1 VVEVCTDDLPEI
13 AEEAGVVSI
22 PTIKIY
28 YGGELMDTIVGCVAK
43 NVLGNAVEKIL
54 DDLGLLDDDNA
65 NANAN
70 ANASEDGADD
80 ANASEDGADD
90 ANASED
96 GAEDGVV
103 TTSGS
108 VSGDKVEDEDEDEE
122 EEDEAVDEDEDEDD
136 HNSNDQQKKDD

>member
-1 VVEVCTDDLPEI
+1 MVEVCTDDLPEI

-70 ANASEDGADD
+70 ANASEDGA
-80 ANASEDGADD
+80 ED

-108 VSGDKVEDEDEDEE
+108 VSGDKVEDEDEE
-122 EEDEAVDEDEDEDD
+122 EEDEAVDEDEDEDED
-136 HNSNDQQKKDD
+136 HHDSNDQQKKDD

>member
-1 VVEVCTDDLPEI
+1 MVEVCTDDLPEI

-80 ANASEDGADD
+80 ANASEDGA
-90 ANASED
+90 
-96 GAEDGVV
+96 EDGVV

-108 VSGDKVEDEDEDEE
+108 VSGDKVEDEDEE
-122 EEDEAVDEDEDEDD
+122 EEDEAVDEDEDEDED
-136 HNSNDQQKKDD
+136 HHDSNDQQKKDD

>member
-1 VVEVCTDDLPEI
+1 MVEVCTDDLPEI

-80 ANASEDGADD
+80 ANASEDGA
-90 ANASED
+90 
-96 GAEDGVV
+96 EDGVV

>member
-1 VVEVCTDDLPEI
+1 MVEVCTDDLPEI

-70 ANASEDGADD
+70 A
-80 ANASEDGADD
+80 SEDGADD

>member
-1 VVEVCTDDLPEI
+1 MVEVCTDDLPEI

-70 ANASEDGADD
+70 A
-80 ANASEDGADD
+80 SEDGADD

-108 VSGDKVEDEDEDEE
+108 VSGDKVEDEDEE
-122 EEDEAVDEDEDEDD
+122 EEDEAVDEDEDEDED
-136 HNSNDQQKKDD
+136 HHDSNDQQKKDD

>member
-1 VVEVCTDDLPEI
+1 MVEVCTDDLPEI

-80 ANASEDGADD
+80 ANASEDGA
-90 ANASED
+90 
-96 GAEDGVV
+96 EDGVV

-108 VSGDKVEDEDEDEE
+108 VSGDKVEDEDEE